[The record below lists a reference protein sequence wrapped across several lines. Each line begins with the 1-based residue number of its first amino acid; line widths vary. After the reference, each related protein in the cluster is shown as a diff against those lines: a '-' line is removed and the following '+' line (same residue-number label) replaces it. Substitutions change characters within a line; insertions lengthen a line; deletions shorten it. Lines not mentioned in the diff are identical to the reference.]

1 MRHFSIFESF
11 GRGRRINSSLLLHSE
26 RDQSRPYRVTDFQKC
41 QDIEERR
48 RFAGQFLDTTPQSN
62 DDSYSATGRTAFFA
76 ASLVLILDEGA
87 RKTIVLLVTVSQ
99 DSGVVSHDETS
110 GFGKV
115 FCTRPKIFI
124 DYRRA
129 SYLCKGNIG

>member
-11 GRGRRINSSLLLHSE
+11 GRGRRINSSLLMHSE
-26 RDQSRPYRVTDFQKC
+26 RDQSRPYRVTDFQKF
-41 QDIEERR
+41 QDIEDRR

-87 RKTIVLLVTVSQ
+87 RTVIDVLIAVAQ
-99 DSGVVSHDETS
+99 DSGVTIHGENS

-115 FCTRPKIFI
+115 FCTCPKSFFG
-124 DYRRA
+124 YRRT
-129 SYLCKGNIG
+129 SYLRKGNIG

>member
-41 QDIEERR
+41 QDIEDRR

-76 ASLVLILDEGA
+76 TSLVLILDEGA
-87 RKTIVLLVTVSQ
+87 RKLIGVLIAVRQ
-99 DSGVVSHDETS
+99 ASGVSSHRENRALV
-110 GFGKV
+110 KV
-115 FCTRPKIFI
+115 FCTCPEIFA
-124 DYRRA
+124 DYSRA

>member
-11 GRGRRINSSLLLHSE
+11 GRGRRINSSLLMHSE

-41 QDIEERR
+41 QDIEDRR
-48 RFAGQFLDTTPQSN
+48 MFAGQFLDTTPQSN

-87 RKTIVLLVTVSQ
+87 RKLIGVLKAGTQ
-99 DSGVVSHDETS
+99 GSGVLSHRENS
-110 GFGKV
+110 GLGKV
-115 FCTRPKIFI
+115 FYTCPEIFA
-124 DYRRA
+124 DYFCA

>member
-41 QDIEERR
+41 QDIEDRR

-87 RKTIVLLVTVSQ
+87 RKLIEVLRAVTQ
-99 DSGVVSHDETS
+99 ESGVVAQADNSS
-110 GFGKV
+110 LGKV
-115 FCTRPKIFI
+115 FCTRPKSFI
-124 DYRRA
+124 GYRRT

>member
-11 GRGRRINSSLLLHSE
+11 GRGRRINSSLLMHSE

-41 QDIEERR
+41 QDIEDRR

-76 ASLVLILDEGA
+76 ASLVLILDESA
-87 RKTIVLLVTVSQ
+87 RKLIGVLKAVTQ
-99 DSGVVSHDETS
+99 DSGVYIHRENS

-115 FCTRPKIFI
+115 FCTCPKSFI
-124 DYRRA
+124 GYRRT
-129 SYLCKGNIG
+129 SYLRKGNIG

>member
-1 MRHFSIFESF
+1 M
-11 GRGRRINSSLLLHSE
+11 HSE
-26 RDQSRPYRVTDFQKC
+26 RDQSHPCMVTDFQKC
-41 QDIEERR
+41 QDIEDRR

-76 ASLVLILDEGA
+76 ASLVLIFDEGA
-87 RKTIVLLVTVSQ
+87 RKTIDVLVTVSQ
-99 DSGVVSHDETS
+99 DSGVAFQADTS
-110 GFGKV
+110 SKVKV
-115 FCTRPKIFI
+115 FCTRPQIFL

>member
-11 GRGRRINSSLLLHSE
+11 GRGRRINSSLLMHSE

-41 QDIEERR
+41 QDIEDRR

-62 DDSYSATGRTAFFA
+62 DDSYSATGHTAFFA

-87 RKTIVLLVTVSQ
+87 RKLIGVLIAGTQ
-99 DSGVVSHDETS
+99 DSGVFSHGENS
-110 GFGKV
+110 GPGKV
-115 FCTRPKIFI
+115 FYTCPESFSG
-124 DYRRA
+124 YFRA

>member
-1 MRHFSIFESF
+1 M
-11 GRGRRINSSLLLHSE
+11 HSE
-26 RDQSRPYRVTDFQKC
+26 RDQSHPCMVTDFQKC
-41 QDIEERR
+41 QDIEDRR

-87 RKTIVLLVTVSQ
+87 RKLIGVLKAVTQ
-99 DSGVVSHDETS
+99 GSGVWIHRENS
-110 GFGKV
+110 GRGKV
-115 FCTRPKIFI
+115 FCTCPESFSG
-124 DYRRA
+124 YFRA